1 MLFNSIEYFFFFIIV
16 IILYWS
22 LANKKLIFQNTLLLI
37 ASYVFYGWW
46 DYRFL
51 ALIFISSLIDFY
63 ISKWIYTSGN
73 INKKKFLLSLSLIF
87 NLGLLA
93 FFKYFNF
100 FIDSWVNLL
109 QGLGYHVN
117 STTTLSIILP
127 VGISF
132 YTFQTLSYTLD
143 IYYKRLNPTNNFI
156 NFATFV
162 SLFPQLV
169 AGPIERAKNLI
180 PQIEKARSFSIAK
193 FSEGLTLIVWGLF
206 KKVVIADSLAPLVDK
221 IFLDPALYDGGTLLL
236 GIFYFTFQIYCDFS
250 GYSDIAIGTAKC
262 FGFDF
267 MTNFNYPYFARNI
280 GDFWRRWHISLSSW
294 FRDYIFIPLGGSKV
308 SNALFIRNI
317 LIVFLVSGLWHG
329 ANWTFVFWGLTHSII
344 YFITKYFIIIPQTFK
359 YRENITMI
367 FTFIAVMFAWVF
379 FRSPSITFAFDYL
392 YDLITRFSIP
402 QTPLKGLVYIALL
415 LIFDFCFRANPQK
428 IFQNISPFQK
438 QIILIIMCSFIWV
451 HFSASPK
458 NFIYFQF

>member
-1 MLFNSIEYFFFFIIV
+1 MLFNSIEYLFFFFIVIV
-16 IILYWS
+16 LYWS

-51 ALIFISSLIDFY
+51 TLIFISTFVDFFIAREINLTQKIGQKKLLLSFSLI
-63 ISKWIYTSGN
+63 I
-73 INKKKFLLSLSLIF
+73 
-87 NLGLLA
+87 NLGMLG
-93 FFKYFNF
+93 FFKYYNF
-100 FIDSWVNLL
+100 FIDSWINLV
-109 QGLGYHVN
+109 QGLGYQVN

-143 IYYKRLNPTNNFI
+143 VYYKRLNPTNNFI

-180 PQIEKARSFSIAK
+180 PQIEKVRSFSKEK
-193 FSEGLTLIVWGLF
+193 FSEGINLIIWGLF
-206 KKVVIADSLAPLVDK
+206 KKVVVADSLAPLVDK
-221 IFLDPALYDGGTLLL
+221 IFLDPTLYDGGTLLL

-262 FGFDF
+262 LGFDF
-267 MTNFNYPYFARNI
+267 MTNFNYPYFAKNI

-294 FRDYIFIPLGGSKV
+294 FRDYVFIPLGGSKV
-308 SNALFIRNI
+308 STTLFVRNI
-317 LIVFLVSGLWHG
+317 LVVFLISGLWHG
-329 ANWTFVFWGLTHSII
+329 ANWTFVFWGLTHSLI
-344 YFITKYFIIIPQTFK
+344 YFITRYFIIFPQTFNYK
-359 YRENITMI
+359 ENISMTL
-367 FTFIAVMFAWVF
+367 TFLAVMFAWVF
-379 FRSPSITFAFDYL
+379 FRSPSIMFAFDYL
-392 YDLITRFSIP
+392 FDLFIRFAIP
-402 QTPLKGLVYIALL
+402 QTPLKGLFYVAILL
-415 LIFDFCFRANPQK
+415 FFDYYFSANPQK
-428 IFQNISPFQK
+428 IFDNISPYKK
-438 QIILIIMCSFIWV
+438 QIILVIMLSFIWV
-451 HFSASPK
+451 HFSETPK